1 MPLLW
6 DFLQEMS
13 EAGKTNERS
22 YILAARYFAEGRQIG
37 KLVGIFELIK
47 KHDPNGHT
55 VGTLNKFV
63 DMLCRRKLVVE
74 ATEVVKKLRSTIPPN
89 GETHGHLISGLC
101 KKGDL
106 IGATKIWNSVM
117 NMEMDIQI
125 NCYEEMMV
133 SFFKMNRWED
143 GGRMFVAMRQR
154 RLGELS
160 ISLYNTYITWMCKKG
175 KILASMQVLGEMVKR
190 GFGYNAETM
199 SSILY
204 GLVIRRKVR
213 EAWRVLDEV
222 VGFDAGKY
230 DDIIRVYHGLMK
242 GFLRL
247 KRPSDATRVF
257 VEMVERGCEP
267 IMHTYIMLLQGHMG
281 RKGRKDRD
289 PLVNF
294 GSIFVGGLVKVGKTL
309 EATKY
314 VERMLVGHSRGT
326 IDVPRFD
333 YNKFLHSFSNEEG
346 VVMFREVGKKM
357 KEVGMEDLGHVFLRY
372 GKKMTTRDRRR
383 RLPLGSLVQHDE
395 ITQVV
400 LA

>member
-1 MPLLW
+1 MLGKGRNVPLLW
-6 DFLQEMS
+6 DFLQEAS
-13 EAGKTNERS
+13 EAGKTNDRS
-22 YILAARYFAEGRQIG
+22 YILAAGYFAEGRQIK

-47 KHDPNGHT
+47 KHDPNGHN
-55 VGTLNKFV
+55 VGTLNRFV
-63 DMLCRRKLVVE
+63 EMLCRRRLVVE

-89 GETHGHLISGLC
+89 GETNGHLISGLC

-106 IGATKIWNSVM
+106 IGATKIWNSLM
-117 NMEMDIQI
+117 DMELEMDIQI
-125 NCYEEMMV
+125 DCYEEMMG

-143 GGRMFVAMRQR
+143 GRRMFVAIRQR
-154 RLGELS
+154 RLGELGMS
-160 ISLYNTYITWMCKKG
+160 MYNTYITWMCKLG

-190 GFGYNAETM
+190 GVGYNAETM
-199 SSILY
+199 GSILY
-204 GLVIRRKVR
+204 GLVIRQKVR
-213 EAWRVLDEV
+213 EAWRVLDKV
-222 VGFDAGKY
+222 MGFDVGEY
-230 DDIIRVYHGLMK
+230 DDMIRVYHGLMK
-242 GFLRL
+242 GFIRL

-281 RKGRKDRD
+281 RKGRKGRD

-314 VERMLVGHSRGT
+314 VERMLVGRGGGT

-346 VVMFREVGKKM
+346 VIMFREIGKKM
-357 KEVGMEDLGHVFLRY
+357 KDVGMVDLSHVFLRY
-372 GKKMTTRDRRR
+372 GEKMTTRDRRR
-383 RLPLGSLVQHDE
+383 RLPLGG
-395 ITQVV
+395 
-400 LA
+400 